1 MSLKQGKYYIRWSG
15 TKLTLI
21 FAKKKTYPW
30 TSKFLPQITLSVH
43 LQKLSKWD
51 FIEVSSLWNNKIEQ
65 LKP

>member
-1 MSLKQGKYYIRWSG
+1 MKWNQAKIDFC
-15 TKLTLI
+15 K
-21 FAKKKTYPW
+21 KKKTYPW

-51 FIEVSSLWNNKIEQ
+51 FIEVSSLWNNEIEQ